1 MFEGLRD
8 FAQALSITAFGF
20 ACGCAWIAA
29 IVAPN
34 TSFDRLDYSRA
45 DGHVRLLL
53 INGSNHIAFV
63 LLAASALAFLAGAV
77 GAGIVGGLAAM
88 GFFSNRWT
96 LAARTKEERAPKGV
110 RAREKTKRVVAV
122 SLTLIFTLVAAIA
135 TGLAIARI

>member
-1 MFEGLRD
+1 MLDGFRD
-8 FAQALSITAFGF
+8 FSQLLSIVLFGF
-20 ACGCAWIAA
+20 SCGCAWIAA
-29 IVAPN
+29 IVGPN

-53 INGSNHIAFV
+53 INASNHIAFA
-63 LLAASALAFLAGAV
+63 LLAAAALSFLAGAV
-77 GAGIVGGLAAM
+77 GAGVVGALAAL

-96 LAARTKEERAPKGV
+96 LARRTKEERAPKGV

-135 TGLAIARI
+135 TALAVARI